1 MRRTWMAMGLVLTVA
16 CGGGAGAG
24 GESAGDEASDAG
36 AQASAAPLGTGTI
49 SGVVMFEGT
58 PPANPAI
65 DMSEEPACAARY
77 GGQPTDPVVM
87 VSGGRLANVF
97 VRVTGGLPA
106 GPYPAPTGK
115 PTIDQAGCLYHPRVV
130 GVVAGQSLEIVN
142 SDSLLHN
149 IKAVPTAN
157 RGFNVSQPRAGMMR
171 EHTFTTP
178 EIMVPFE
185 CNVHGW
191 MKAYVGVVEH
201 PYFATSA
208 EDGTFTI
215 GGLPPG
221 TYQLEAWHESLGT
234 RTAEVTIAADGAG
247 TATFTYGTM

>member
-1 MRRTWMAMGLVLTVA
+1 MATGLVLTLA
-16 CGGGAGAG
+16 CGGGGGDAG
-24 GESAGDEASDAG
+24 GGEGG
-36 AQASAAPLGTGTI
+36 APSSQAAVAPLGSGTI
-49 SGVVMFEGT
+49 SGTVVFEGA

-65 DMSEEPACAARY
+65 DMSEEPSCAARY

-87 VSGGRLANVF
+87 AANGRLANVF

-106 GPYPAPTGK
+106 GPYPMPAGK
-115 PTIDQAGCLYHPRVV
+115 PEIDQEGCLYHPRVV
-130 GVVAGQSLEIVN
+130 GVMAGQAITILN

-149 IKAVPTAN
+149 IKAVPTVN
-157 RGFNVSQPRAGMMR
+157 RGFNVSQPRAGMSR
-171 EHTFTTP
+171 EQVFTEP
-178 EIMVPFE
+178 EIMVPLE

-191 MKAYVGVVEH
+191 MKAYVGVVAH

-234 RTAEVTIAADGAG
+234 KTGEVTIGPDGTG
-247 TATFTYGTM
+247 TVTFTYGAM

>member
-1 MRRTWMAMGLVLTVA
+1 MRRTWIAMGIALTFA
-16 CGGGAGAG
+16 CGGGGESGGGETPAAG
-24 GESAGDEASDAG
+24 G
-36 AQASAAPLGTGTI
+36 QAVAPLGSGTI
-49 SGVVMFEGT
+49 TGMVMFEGAA
-58 PPANPAI
+58 PANPAI
-65 DMSEEPACAARY
+65 DMSEEPSCAARY

-87 VSGGRLANVF
+87 VSDGKLANVF

-106 GPYPAPTGK
+106 GPYPTPATK
-115 PTIDQAGCLYHPRVV
+115 PQIDQQGCLYHPRVL
-130 GVVAGQSLEIVN
+130 GVMAGQAMTILN

-157 RGFNVSQPRAGMMR
+157 RGFNVSQPRAGMSR
-171 EHTFTTP
+171 DQVFTEP
-178 EIMVPFE
+178 EIMVPLE

-191 MKAYVGVVEH
+191 MKAYVGVVAH

-208 EDGTFTI
+208 EDGSFTI

-234 RTAEVTIAADGAG
+234 KTAEVTIGPDGTG
-247 TATFTYGTM
+247 SVTFTYGAM